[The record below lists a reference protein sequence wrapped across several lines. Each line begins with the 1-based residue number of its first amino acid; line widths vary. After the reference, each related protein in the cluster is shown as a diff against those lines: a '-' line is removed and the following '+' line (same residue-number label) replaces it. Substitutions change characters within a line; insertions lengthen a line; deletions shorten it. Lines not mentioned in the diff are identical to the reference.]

1 MPFIYESDQRQR
13 EQLAPEPIQYQKPA
27 SFGETYTTAFQY
39 AMDEETSISS
49 VLNRQGFRQREDEIN
64 RLVDEGI
71 IDRSNYTN
79 RRGRLDYDRLATEFE
94 SIKSTATLSEER
106 REFLRKRREEAQD
119 VFDRGSGL
127 AQFLGMAS
135 AFVVDPVNLMTL
147 PVSSVG
153 TAARGLTWVGRG
165 LLTARREAALSAATE
180 LAIQPLVYQHKKEI
194 DSPYSYQQAI
204 ANVALAAGGSA
215 GIGFV
220 SGGIAGYFK
229 AVRDRAEP
237 ELTDATSQMAFRS
250 LRENEDYL
258 NSLKIESPS
267 RIVEEEYGKFVSG
280 NYTSTGEVR
289 SNIDSRISNAIKDLQ
304 DRQTSIVRFIA
315 EQGGLNEK
323 AWKDAGLDVS
333 VFARNPE
340 VRQQLPKNKPLT
352 RKKDKGLTPETFVQ
366 RASELGLVP
375 DGSITPARALDIV
388 NIAARNP
395 EAIIDPSAVTRAQE
409 LESLRSQL
417 KDQSDDDLQRLYKE
431 SQKAEIEIDKQ
442 RLAEKEINRRQMNE
456 PSKKYEN
463 YVQPKRQKVAAQT
476 ANERQ
481 REVIER
487 TGDAE
492 DYDLAIEEYERIET
506 KQMWDAE
513 QNQFVDA
520 DQLMKELDDE
530 IEGIDEIL
538 RCTVDA

>member
-375 DGSITPARALDIV
+375 DGSITPARAIDIV